1 LFLAY
6 KHVTLFEAFF
16 DVLLEFVG
24 GVDIQR
30 LEIVAVDVVEGF
42 VVIVSDVYGNRF
54 FPL

>member
-1 LFLAY
+1 
-6 KHVTLFEAFF
+6 LFEAFF

-30 LEIVAVDVVEGF
+30 LEIVAVDVVEVF